1 MLSSFWSL
9 ALLVAD
15 YQNDL
20 GGGIDP
26 VGDSCARGL
35 MTRTTVTD
43 SPWFWV
49 YVFGLSA
56 LGLAWW
62 AAPTWV
68 SRQARLERRVLV
80 SDNQSFEASTEI
92 QQQAEIRSIAR
103 LRQILVM
110 LGIVVVVG
118 WVGWIW
124 KRRQETRSANFSGD
138 SPLSVPPET

>member
-1 MLSSFWSL
+1 
-9 ALLVAD
+9 
-15 YQNDL
+15 
-20 GGGIDP
+20 
-26 VGDSCARGL
+26 
-35 MTRTTVTD
+35 MTRTTATD

-56 LGLAWW
+56 LCLAWW

-68 SRQARLERRVLV
+68 SRQARLERRVLI
-80 SDNQSFEASTEI
+80 SENQSLEASTEA

-110 LGIVVVVG
+110 LGIVVIVG

-124 KRRQETRSANFSGD
+124 KRRQENHSARISSD
-138 SPLSVPPET
+138 SPLPIPPDI